1 MNTKPIIDAVIA
13 RLQQQLPARRIASCP
28 ENILIGPDFLTQG
41 DVLVGY
47 RGSEFSVPEDV
58 DSLVQTQLPQ
68 LMVAVLLPDL
78 DGENGVL
85 ATLDTIRQALGGY
98 RLPDC
103 HRGIRLIRDRYV
115 GYTEGRW
122 HYAIDCTTETLF
134 IEDREQ
140 TDGPLLTTVNYE
152 EKDA

>member
-1 MNTKPIIDAVIA
+1 MNTKPLIDAVIA
-13 RLQQQLPARRIASCP
+13 HLQQRLPARRIVPYP
-28 ENILIGPDFLTQG
+28 EHLQTTGGGAQG

-47 RGSEFSVPEDV
+47 RGSEFSAPEDV
-58 DSLVQTQLPQ
+58 HSPVQTQRPQ
-68 LMVAVLLPDL
+68 LMVAVLLPEL
-78 DGENGVL
+78 DGEDGVL
-85 ATLDTIRQALGGY
+85 ATLDILRQTLGGY

-134 IEDREQ
+134 IEDREL